1 MSLRSDRAPSQAYLF
16 SLRCVLAAS
25 LVLAPA
31 AAHAQARTVL
41 VLPWSLAEG
50 DAASLAAQA
59 ESVAGSISTGDLSAI
74 AIDDARTRFED
85 HGSAEPPTMSDS
97 DLDHWLA
104 LSRQAVRHLAHADY
118 AAAAQTL
125 REAQALS
132 EPAAAELNRE
142 ESRARQV
149 LDTCLYDVRGLVE
162 TEDPRAEARALE
174 CRRLVPRIAPSPYQ
188 HTPEVVELMT
198 RIDRRLAAAP
208 PGSLRLESTPTGC
221 RVRLNGIPLGETPF
235 ISEDLAT
242 GEYRAQVECGAEDD
256 ASAQRGRIHRIRLSE
271 GASTVRIDVR
281 FDSVVRTDT
290 ALRLVYAS
298 QADADAHRRQDAI
311 QAATT
316 IGASEVWLLSLD
328 GDASD
333 PAGADV
339 VRIDRVNVSTSSVL
353 ASVRTHTSSGLAGAI
368 AAVSRGASEDRTGA
382 EPVPMALWGAAEQGG
397 DGAAAG
403 SGAAPGASGAGR
415 ADWELGVG
423 ITLGVLGIA
432 GYATSFALVSNAQGY
447 GHLATQPLITDPDY
461 LSRRS
466 DWTSQEIPALA
477 IGWAGGLL
485 ATAALPLIMSD
496 EDGTPW
502 WSWLLGGVG
511 LAAVGAGVAIAATAP
526 TCGAAERPTDA
537 CVAGTA
543 LADDG
548 SAIASIGA
556 PLLAVPFVYLIR
568 DAVGGHAPVMPSASV
583 SATGASL
590 SFGGNW

>member
-1 MSLRSDRAPSQAYLF
+1 MSLRSDRAPWLAYLF
-16 SLRCVLAAS
+16 FCLSLGVPAGAS
-25 LVLAPA
+25 
-31 AAHAQARTVL
+31 AQPRTVL
-41 VLPWSLAEG
+41 VLPWSLADA
-50 DAASLAAQA
+50 DAATLAARA
-59 ESVAGSISTGDLSAI
+59 ESVAGAISTGDLSAI
-74 AIDDARTRFED
+74 SIADARTRFEE

-104 LSRQAVRHLAHADY
+104 LSRLAVRHLAHADY
-118 AAAAQTL
+118 AAAAATL

-208 PGSLRLESTPTGC
+208 PGSLRLESVPTGC
-221 RVRLNGIPLGETPF
+221 RVRLNGILLGETPF

-242 GEYRAQVECGAEDD
+242 GEYRAQIECGAEGE
-256 ASAQRGRIHRIRLSE
+256 APTHRGRIHRIRLSE

-281 FDSVVRTDT
+281 FDSSVRTDT

-298 QADADAHRRQDAI
+298 QAEADGHRLEDAVT
-311 QAATT
+311 AAST
-316 IGASEVWLLSLD
+316 IGAGEVWLVSP
-328 GDASD
+328 DATD
-333 PAGADV
+333 ADV
-339 VRIDRVNVSTSSVL
+339 IRIDRVRVSDSVVL
-353 ASVRTHTSSGLAGAI
+353 ASVRTHASSELPGAV

-382 EPVPMALWGAAEQGG
+382 TPAPMAVWGAREGSDGG
-397 DGAAAG
+397 SDSSALPQAA
-403 SGAAPGASGAGR
+403 SAGR
-415 ADWELGVG
+415 ADWEIWMGIGLGAVG
-423 ITLGVLGIA
+423 IG
-432 GYATSFALVSNAQGY
+432 GYVTSFVLVSNAQGY

-461 LSRRS
+461 LSRR
-466 DWTSQEIPALA
+466 DQWTSRELPALA
-477 IGWAGGLL
+477 VGWAGGLL
-485 ATAALPLIMSD
+485 VTAALPFVMSD
-496 EDGTPW
+496 EAGTPW
-502 WSWLLGGVG
+502 WSWVIGGVG
-511 LAAVGAGVAIAATAP
+511 LAAVGAGVAIALTAP
-526 TCGAAERPTDA
+526 TCGINRPTDA

-548 SAIASIGA
+548 SAIASLGA

-568 DAVGGHAPVMPSASV
+568 DAIGGHAPVIPSASV
-583 SATGASL
+583 STTGASL
-590 SFGGNW
+590 SLGGTW